1 MIAKALIAARSAGW
15 NVPFFTPGA
24 GADPVVRQSLAD
36 HSDWVDGLT
45 FASGRLTA
53 EEGPTPFYAFSSKYR
68 NAFGVEEVGVKT
80 HAATRSSN
88 RRIGM
93 YAFDSSVSCS
103 PPSVSGGADD
113 RARVLQKMNR

>member
-15 NVPFFTPGA
+15 SVPFFTPGA

-36 HSDWVDGLT
+36 HPDWVDGLT

-53 EEGPTPFYAFSSKYR
+53 EEGPAPFYAFSSKYR

-80 HAATRSSN
+80 HAGYAGHPTS
-88 RRIGM
+88 RIRH
-93 YAFDSSVSCS
+93 VC
-103 PPSVSGGADD
+103 
-113 RARVLQKMNR
+113 L